1 MKFKLEATGYKC
13 NSFPRLEILH
23 NQTIVYAGLIED
35 TVVIELD
42 LNIQD
47 SDLITLRGIDKSAGE
62 NNVWDTRLDESNN
75 IIEDKYLIIHNIWID
90 NNAMTAEWLKT
101 LDIHFSD
108 RVEKFTNT
116 GFYSNASIHFN
127 ISFPL
132 LEWIIEEK
140 FVKTAQAKNKSGY
153 SGADRFVYDT
163 IKKKI
168 DNIKKMLND

>member
-1 MKFKLEATGYKC
+1 
-13 NSFPRLEILH
+13 
-23 NQTIVYAGLIED
+23 
-35 TVVIELD
+35 
-42 LNIQD
+42 
-47 SDLITLRGIDKSAGE
+47 
-62 NNVWDTRLDESNN
+62 
-75 IIEDKYLIIHNIWID
+75 
-90 NNAMTAEWLKT
+90 MTAEWLKT